1 MKKII
6 ISDTT
11 TLIVLEKQQHLF
23 LLCKLFKQVIIP
35 VAKYQMY
42 CNRTC

>member
-23 LLCKLFKQVIIP
+23 LLCKLFEQVINGSSRWLSFI
-35 VAKYQMY
+35 
-42 CNRTC
+42 